1 MAKTTA
7 QPLDLRRIRLLLRP
21 LRTALASY
29 SNAIVYESSR
39 GSNSTA
45 RPAAPSKGTL
55 DWSGK
60 GGSKSRAEKD
70 SSWAETN
77 DSTATRKP
85 SAVTYGKAGQSTT
98 PPIAQGIKNTSQA
111 ELKRVLLLARPRT
124 SQDLVRK
131 TIAVFESFKNILHV
145 VYGTPPSKSTPRSTD
160 FPTLQEISARVLG
173 FEIEQAVKGELH
185 EDRGDDASSGGEDS
199 DVYALADEFFVASPV
214 SSWR

>member
-1 MAKTTA
+1 MGKTPA

-21 LRTALASY
+21 LRTSLASH
-29 SNAIVYESSR
+29 SNTVVYESTR
-39 GSNSTA
+39 GSNLPV

-70 SSWAETN
+70 ASWADTNET
-77 DSTATRKP
+77 TTRKP
-85 SAVTYGKAGQSTT
+85 STVTYGKAGQATT
-98 PPIAQGIKNTSQA
+98 PPIAQGLKNTSQA
-111 ELKRVLLLARPRT
+111 ELKRVLLLARPVM

-131 TIAVFESFKNILHV
+131 TIAVFEAFKNILHV
-145 VYGTPPSKSTPRSTD
+145 VYGVPPPKSTPRTTT

-173 FEIEQAVKGELH
+173 FEIEQAVKSELH
-185 EDRGDDASSGGEDS
+185 RDRRDDASSGGEDS